1 MKVLIKLIT
10 LFTLS
15 FIIVVGAVTGMV
27 YQLRDKELPGEK
39 WIQSKYQ
46 KAAIDS
52 SLITGIPTPEQLRA
66 QDYEKRTH
74 ALDKREID
82 IVKEQD
88 WINYQKDSLS
98 TVQKQLD
105 MLIGDKKGI
114 KEERIK
120 KLAKVY
126 EGMRPED
133 AAPIL
138 SELDDLTIVDILLQ
152 MEDRRV
158 SKILGQM
165 SVDRA
170 TEISQRLTG
179 TF

>member
-1 MKVLIKLIT
+1 MKVLIKFIT

-15 FIIVVGAVTGMV
+15 FIIVMGIVAAMV
-27 YQLRDKELPGEK
+27 YQMRDQQLPGEK
-39 WIQSKYQ
+39 WIQSKFQ

-66 QDYEKRTH
+66 QDYENRKLT
-74 ALDKREID
+74 LDQKEMDMR
-82 IVKEQD
+82 KEQD
-88 WINYQKDSLS
+88 VIDHQKDSLS
-98 TVQKQLD
+98 VVKQQLD
-105 MLIGDKKGI
+105 ELMGQ
-114 KEERIK
+114 KEQVKLDRIK

-126 EGMRPED
+126 EGMRPEE

-138 SELDDLTIVDILLQ
+138 SELDDLTIVSILLE
-152 MEDRRV
+152 MENRRV

-165 SVDRA
+165 TPDRA

-179 TF
+179 SF

>member
-1 MKVLIKLIT
+1 MKVLIKFIT

-15 FIIVVGAVTGMV
+15 FIIVVGAVTGIV
-27 YQLRDKELPGEK
+27 YQFRDKELLGEK

-66 QDYEKRTH
+66 QDYEKRKHT
-74 ALDKREID
+74 LDKREAD
-82 IVKEQD
+82 ITMEQER
-88 WINYQKDSLS
+88 INYQKDSLS
-98 TVQKQLD
+98 TVKQQLD
-105 MLIGDKKGI
+105 MLIGQKEGI

-138 SELDDLTIVDILLQ
+138 SELDDLTIVNILLQ

>member
-1 MKVLIKLIT
+1 M

-15 FIIVVGAVTGMV
+15 FIIVMGAVTGIV
-27 YQLRDKELPGEK
+27 YQFRDKELPGEK
-39 WIQSKYQ
+39 WIQSRYK
-46 KAAIDS
+46 KAEVDS
-52 SLITGIPTPEQLRA
+52 SLIVGIPTPEQLRA
-66 QDYEKRTH
+66 QDYEKRKL
-74 ALDKREID
+74 ALDEREID
-82 IVKEQD
+82 INKDQQR
-88 WINYQKDSLS
+88 INYQKDSLA
-98 TVQKQLD
+98 TVKQQLD
-105 MLIGDKKGI
+105 ILLGQKSAEKKD
-114 KEERIK
+114 RIK

-126 EGMRPED
+126 EGMRPDE

-138 SELDDLTIVDILLQ
+138 SELDDLTIVDILLE

-165 SVDRA
+165 PVDRA